1 MKGECILVLDITVRK
16 ATATTLTFY
25 GPGPMMIYRKQ
36 ELRRVLVSA
45 SKTAICFAD
54 HIEGF
59 GTALFRKACE
69 LDLEGVVAMAISR
82 PAGHGNVPYY
92 DPRLFSSRRSPES

>member
-1 MKGECILVLDITVRK
+1 M
-16 ATATTLTFY
+16 
-25 GPGPMMIYRKQ
+25 
-36 ELRRVLVSA
+36 LVSA

-59 GTALFRKACE
+59 GTSLFRKACE

-82 PAGHGNVPYY
+82 PQGMATCRTMTGDCFLPAGARNRDRRR
-92 DPRLFSSRRSPES
+92 DPL

>member
-16 ATATTLTFY
+16 ATATTLAFY

-82 PAGHGNVPYY
+82 PQGMATCRTMTR
-92 DPRLFSSRRSPES
+92 RLFSSRRSPES